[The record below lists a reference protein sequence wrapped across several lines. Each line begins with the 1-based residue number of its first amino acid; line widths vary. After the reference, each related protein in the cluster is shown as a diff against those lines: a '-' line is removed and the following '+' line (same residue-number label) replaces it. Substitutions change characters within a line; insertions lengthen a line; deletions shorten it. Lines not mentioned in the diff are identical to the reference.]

1 MLKIEHLTKLYGEK
15 KAVDDLSLHIRPGE
29 IYGFIGHNGA
39 GKTTTIKSCAGILQF
54 EQGEII
60 IDGKSV
66 KADIQEDGDNFVLE
80 ADLPGFKKEDIHVD
94 VADDRLTV
102 SAERHS
108 NYEDKDKKGNY
119 LRCERSYGSYARSF
133 DISGIDAAGIKAAYA
148 DGVLRVTLPK
158 QKEVPASSRRLEI
171 E

>member
-1 MLKIEHLTKLYGEK
+1 MKNRNPEKIKEQITLGTRRLVAAGGMSNFSFPKL
-15 KAVDDLSLHIRPGE
+15 
-29 IYGFIGHNGA
+29 
-39 GKTTTIKSCAGILQF
+39 
-54 EQGEII
+54 
-60 IDGKSV
+60 
-66 KADIQEDGDNFVLE
+66 
-80 ADLPGFKKEDIHVD
+80 
-94 VADDRLTV
+94 

>member
-1 MLKIEHLTKLYGEK
+1 MFELRPYRRNSINAWNPFSEMEEMEKRLFNNSFFSNADLAEFKTDITDEGDHYLLK
-15 KAVDDLSLHIRPGE
+15 
-29 IYGFIGHNGA
+29 
-39 GKTTTIKSCAGILQF
+39 
-54 EQGEII
+54 
-60 IDGKSV
+60 
-66 KADIQEDGDNFVLE
+66 

-102 SAERHS
+102 TAERHS
-108 NYEDKDKKGNY
+108 NFEDKDKKNKY
-119 LRCERSYGSYARSF
+119 VRCERSYGTYARSF
-133 DISGIDAAGIKAAYA
+133 DISGIDAKAIKAAYS

>member
-1 MLKIEHLTKLYGEK
+1 MFEL
-15 KAVDDLSLHIRPGE
+15 RPYRNNNHMTTYDPFRDMEALERAFFGNRDFL
-29 IYGFIGHNGA
+29 GDVGTF
-39 GKTTTIKSCAGILQF
+39 KT
-54 EQGEII
+54 
-60 IDGKSV
+60 
-66 KADIQEDGDNFVLE
+66 DIQEDGDNFVLE

-108 NYEDKDKKGNY
+108 NFEDKDKKGNY

>member
-1 MLKIEHLTKLYGEK
+1 MFELTPYERRHQRALFNPFR
-15 KAVDDLSLHIRPGE
+15 DM
-29 IYGFIGHNGA
+29 
-39 GKTTTIKSCAGILQF
+39 
-54 EQGEII
+54 
-60 IDGKSV
+60 
-66 KADIQEDGDNFVLE
+66 DNFEKSFWGDMATADFKTDIKDNGKEYVLE

-102 SAERHS
+102 TAERHS
-108 NYEDKDKKGNY
+108 NFEDKDKKNKY
-119 LRCERSYGSYARSF
+119 VRCERSYGTYARSF
-133 DISGIDAAGIKAAYA
+133 DISGIDAKAINAAYS

>member
-1 MLKIEHLTKLYGEK
+1 MLVPYARKKITMFPISIRSTILTSWS
-15 KAVDDLSLHIRPGE
+15 ARSSPTTPSASSRPTSE
-29 IYGFIGHNGA
+29 RTA
-39 GKTTTIKSCAGILQF
+39 TTSFWRLTCPAS
-54 EQGEII
+54 
-60 IDGKSV
+60 
-66 KADIQEDGDNFVLE
+66 
-80 ADLPGFKKEDIHVD
+80 KKEDIHVD

-108 NYEDKDKKGNY
+108 NFEDKDKKGNY

>member
-1 MLKIEHLTKLYGEK
+1 MFEMRPYRRNSMSTWNPFSEMEEMERRLFNNDFFSGRGLAEFKTDITDEGDHYLLK
-15 KAVDDLSLHIRPGE
+15 
-29 IYGFIGHNGA
+29 
-39 GKTTTIKSCAGILQF
+39 
-54 EQGEII
+54 
-60 IDGKSV
+60 
-66 KADIQEDGDNFVLE
+66 

-102 SAERHS
+102 TAERHS
-108 NYEDKDKKGNY
+108 NFEDKDKKNKY
-119 LRCERSYGSYARSF
+119 VRCERSYGTYARSF
-133 DISGIDAAGIKAAYA
+133 DISGIDAKAIKAAYS